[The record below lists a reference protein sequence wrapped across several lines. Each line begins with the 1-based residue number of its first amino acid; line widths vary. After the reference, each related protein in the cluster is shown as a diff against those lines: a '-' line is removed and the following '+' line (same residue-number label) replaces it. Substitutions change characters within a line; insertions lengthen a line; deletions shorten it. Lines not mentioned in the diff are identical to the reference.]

1 MKHTRIIEK
10 CLQTDIRII
19 KKEQVIMI
27 KQGKILFFIDYL
39 FSLVIM

>member
-27 KQGKILFFIDYL
+27 KQGKILFL
-39 FSLVIM
+39 S